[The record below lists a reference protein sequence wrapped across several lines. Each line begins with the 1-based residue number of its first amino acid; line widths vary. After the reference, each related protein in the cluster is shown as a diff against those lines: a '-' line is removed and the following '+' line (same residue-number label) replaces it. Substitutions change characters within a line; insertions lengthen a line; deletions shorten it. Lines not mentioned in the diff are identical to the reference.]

1 MRQGRLVAT
10 GAMLA
15 FCLFALWQSLLLS
28 LTDRLGPG
36 PGFFPFWLALIG
48 IVLSL
53 ALFVSIWREPQAA
66 AQDAPGEEVRI
77 LPHGWGAM
85 RCFAIIGL
93 LAAVTVAMEFLGFR
107 LAMLVFNAALVIALG
122 GAAVV
127 AHRRIRAAW
136 QLRRPLRL
144 HHVAGRPPANR
155 PVRDIDTWKPSAI
168 CSRASRRR

>member
-53 ALFVSIWREPQAA
+53 ALLVSIWREPPPTTEALA
-66 AQDAPGEEVRI
+66 EETRI
-77 LPHGWGAM
+77 LPHGWGAL
-85 RCFAIIGL
+85 RWFAIIGL
-93 LAAVTVAMEFLGFR
+93 LAAVTIAMEFVGFR
-107 LAMLVFNAALVIALG
+107 IAMLVFNAALVIALG
-122 GAAVV
+122 ERRWWLIAVFAV
-127 AHRRIRAAW
+127 LGSFGVHY
-136 QLRRPLRL
+136 LFT
-144 HHVAGRPPANR
+144 
-155 PVRDIDTWKPSAI
+155 TWLDVLLPTGQFGI
-168 CSRASRRR
+168 

>member
-53 ALFVSIWREPQAA
+53 ALFVSIWRESPPAA
-66 AQDAPGEEVRI
+66 GGPAEEARI

-93 LAAVTVAMEFLGFR
+93 LAAVTVAMELVGFR

-122 GAAVV
+122 ERRWWLIALFAALGSFGVYYV
-127 AHRRIRAAW
+127 FT
-136 QLRRPLRL
+136 
-144 HHVAGRPPANR
+144 
-155 PVRDIDTWKPSAI
+155 TWLDVLLPTGQFGI
-168 CSRASRRR
+168 

>member
-53 ALFVSIWREPQAA
+53 AL
-66 AQDAPGEEVRI
+66 
-77 LPHGWGAM
+77 
-85 RCFAIIGL
+85 
-93 LAAVTVAMEFLGFR
+93 
-107 LAMLVFNAALVIALG
+107 LV
-122 GAAVV
+122 
-127 AHRRIRAAW
+127 
-136 QLRRPLRL
+136 
-144 HHVAGRPPANR
+144 
-155 PVRDIDTWKPSAI
+155 
-168 CSRASRRR
+168 

>member
-53 ALFVSIWREPQAA
+53 ALIVSVWREPQPAA
-66 AQDAPGEEVRI
+66 DASTEVVRI
-77 LPHGWGAM
+77 LPHGWGAL
-85 RCFAIIGL
+85 RCFAIVGL
-93 LAAVTVAMEFLGFR
+93 LAAVTIGMEFVGFR

-122 GAAVV
+122 ERRWWLIAVFAV
-127 AHRRIRAAW
+127 LGSFGVYYLFTTW
-136 QLRRPLRL
+136 LDVLLPT
-144 HHVAGRPPANR
+144 GRFG
-155 PVRDIDTWKPSAI
+155 I
-168 CSRASRRR
+168 

>member
-53 ALFVSIWREPQAA
+53 ALLVSIWREPRPSP
-66 AQDAPGEEVRI
+66 DASTEEFRV
-77 LPHGWGAM
+77 LPHGWGAR
-85 RCFAIIGL
+85 RCFAIVGL
-93 LAAVTVAMEFLGFR
+93 LAAVTIAMEFVGFR
-107 LAMLVFNAALVIALG
+107 LAMLAFNAALVIALG
-122 GAAVV
+122 ERRWWLIAVFAV
-127 AHRRIRAAW
+127 LGSFGVYYLFTTW
-136 QLRRPLRL
+136 LDVLLPT
-144 HHVAGRPPANR
+144 GRFG
-155 PVRDIDTWKPSAI
+155 I
-168 CSRASRRR
+168 